1 MTAEANELRLTTAMW
16 LVLSSLLLLGLLHVV
31 LKRLILSPVGK
42 LRDLMQQVAARQVS
56 EIEPVSAEDEMAE
69 LHNHFAGMF
78 SQLEISKRELER
90 AAFIDPLTG
99 IGNRAAFIKC
109 IQNVVER
116 PDKRNRSPAPA

>member
-1 MTAEANELRLTTAMW
+1 
-16 LVLSSLLLLGLLHVV
+16 
-31 LKRLILSPVGK
+31 
-42 LRDLMQQVAARQVS
+42 
-56 EIEPVSAEDEMAE
+56 
-69 LHNHFAGMF
+69 MF

-116 PDKRNRSPAPA
+116 PVKPPVHFYLTQLKLHNLTWINNTFGARTGDQALQFIG

>member
-69 LHNHFAGMF
+69 
-78 SQLEISKRELER
+78 
-90 AAFIDPLTG
+90 
-99 IGNRAAFIKC
+99 
-109 IQNVVER
+109 
-116 PDKRNRSPAPA
+116 